1 MKKLTYEEYKKILEK
16 YPEYWKNPKKVEK
29 VNNKYDKIFK
39 TILENKEE
47 AANFINQALKL
58 NKKIKPK
65 EIEKY
70 SSSFITKNFEAQES
84 DIIYKIKNKKVF
96 IIIEHQTKIDFS
108 MSYRILNYQMEIMR
122 SCIEEKELK
131 NKDYK
136 QALVIAIV
144 LYTGPRKWTAK
155 THIRETQE
163 NLENEKLMLGNYET
177 LGNYNTVDVTNYT
190 EKELLESKSFLSKIM
205 LLEKSETKEEFL
217 KNLEEIIPKINKT
230 NKEILSRII
239 KNIYKEY
246 FNEETIKE
254 MTRKIEEGGD
264 NMLASVQMLERE
276 KRREEKERRREIKLG
291 EARGEARGEVRG
303 KAIGRTEGVK
313 LGRKKEK
320 IILARKMLKE
330 NLAIE
335 IIERITGL
343 KREKF
348 M

>member
-16 YPEYWKNPKKVEK
+16 YPEYWEKPKKVEK
-29 VNNKYDKIFK
+29 VNNKHDKIFK

-47 AANFINQALKL
+47 ASNFISKALEL
-58 NKKIKPK
+58 EEKIK
-65 EIEKY
+65 EGDLEKY
-70 SSSFITKNFEAQES
+70 NSSFITSNFEAQES
-84 DIIYKIKNKKVF
+84 DIIYKIKGKKVF

-108 MSYRILNYQMEIMR
+108 MSYRILSYQMEIMR
-122 SCIEEKELK
+122 SCIEEKEMK

-155 THIRETQE
+155 THIRETQD
-163 NLENEKLMLGNYET
+163 NLINKKLDLGNYET
-177 LGNYNTVDVTNYT
+177 LGNYNTVDITNYP
-190 EKELLESKSFLSKIM
+190 EKELLKSKDFLSKIM

-217 KNLEEIIPKINKT
+217 INLDEIIPRISKT
-230 NKEILSRII
+230 NKATLARII
-239 KNIYKEY
+239 KYIYKEY

-254 MTRKIEEGGD
+254 IVKKLEEGGD

-276 KRREEKERRREIKLG
+276 KRREERERKLC
-291 EARGEARGEVRG
+291 EARGE
-303 KAIGRTEGVK
+303 KKNTLK
-313 LGRKKEK
+313 LAKR
-320 IILARKMLKE
+320 MLKE

-335 IIERITGL
+335 LIEKITGL

>member
-1 MKKLTYEEYKKILEK
+1 MKKLTYEEYRKILEK
-16 YPEYWKNPKKVEK
+16 YPEYWENPKKVEK
-29 VNNKYDKIFK
+29 VNNKHDKIFK

-47 AANFINQALKL
+47 AANLINQALKL
-58 NKKIKPK
+58 TKKIKPK

-70 SSSFITKNFEAQES
+70 SSSFITKNFEVQES

-96 IIIEHQTKIDFS
+96 ILIEHQTKIDFS

-122 SCIEEKELK
+122 SYIEEKELK

-163 NLENEKLMLGNYET
+163 NLENERLMLGNYET

-190 EKELLESKSFLSKIM
+190 EKELLESKDFLSKIM

-217 KNLEEIIPKINKT
+217 KNLEEIIPKINRT

-254 MTRKIEEGGD
+254 MTRKIGKGGGD

-276 KRREEKERRREIKLG
+276 KRKEERERRKEIKAEREKGIRLG
-291 EARGEARGEVRG
+291 EARGEARGMKVG
-303 KAIGRTEGVK
+303 IQ
-313 LGRKKEK
+313 KEK
-320 IILARKMLKE
+320 LNLAKKMLKE

>member
-70 SSSFITKNFEAQES
+70 RSSFITKNFEAQES

-122 SCIEEKELK
+122 SCIE
-131 NKDYK
+131 
-136 QALVIAIV
+136 
-144 LYTGPRKWTAK
+144 
-155 THIRETQE
+155 
-163 NLENEKLMLGNYET
+163 
-177 LGNYNTVDVTNYT
+177 

-254 MTRKIEEGGD
+254 MTRKIEEEGGD

-291 EARGEARGEVRG
+291 EARGMKVG
-303 KAIGRTEGVK
+303 IQ
-313 LGRKKEK
+313 KEK
-320 IILARKMLKE
+320 LNLAKKMLKE